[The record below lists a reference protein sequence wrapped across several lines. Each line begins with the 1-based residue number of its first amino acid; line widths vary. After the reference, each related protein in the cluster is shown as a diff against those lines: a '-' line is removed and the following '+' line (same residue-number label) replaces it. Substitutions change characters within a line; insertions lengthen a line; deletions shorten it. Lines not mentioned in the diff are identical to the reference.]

1 MERGSDDHG
10 SEFEVMSL
18 LIAVE
23 VKNEK
28 GNRGVRGS
36 WYRAEAQAADL
47 TIRSVA
53 VPANVASD
61 TMKYEK

>member
-36 WYRAEAQAADL
+36 
-47 TIRSVA
+47 
-53 VPANVASD
+53 
-61 TMKYEK
+61 